1 MPNVAFC
8 LETNT
13 FGLLRT
19 RFFGLPKNRKPKG
32 EYGKAT
38 INCKPPN
45 HVKYLKKTARLSYFA
60 Q

>member
-13 FGLLRT
+13 FGLLST

-32 EYGKAT
+32 ECGKAT
-38 INCKPPN
+38 INQLEVGK
-45 HVKYLKKTARLSYFA
+45 
-60 Q
+60 